1 MNTQS
6 DGHKPGSTRRSWP
19 RLRRIAQANQGL
31 AAVEFALLTPVLITL
46 LVGLLDFGLA
56 FQRQLN
62 VNAAAQAG
70 ASYAVI
76 NGFDATG
83 ISTIVTNAGGGIQAS
98 PAPTQVCACPSP
110 TSGIITSSPT
120 VPPCTGKCPDGSTA
134 GVYVSSN
141 ALLSYS
147 TLLPWP
153 GITNPL
159 SLSSTEMVRIQ

>member
-6 DGHKPGSTRRSWP
+6 DGPKHGGTRRRRP
-19 RLRRIAQANQGL
+19 LLIRIAQSNQGL
-31 AAVEFALLTPVLITL
+31 AALEFALLAPVLMAL

-56 FQRQLN
+56 FQRQLQ

-76 NGFDATG
+76 NGFDVTG
-83 ISTIVTNAGGGIQAS
+83 ITNIVTAGSSGIQAS
-98 PAPTQVCACPSP
+98 PAPTQVCGCPGA
-110 TSGIITSSPT
+110 TSGITTSSPST
-120 VPPCTGKCPDGSTA
+120 PPCTGKCPDGSTA
-134 GVYVSSN
+134 GVYVSAN

-159 SLSSTEMVRIQ
+159 SLSSTEMVRTQ

>member
-6 DGHKPGSTRRSWP
+6 DGRKPGSTRRSRP
-19 RLRRIAQANQGL
+19 RLIRIAHANQGL
-31 AAVEFALLTPVLITL
+31 AAIEFALLAPVLMAL

-62 VNAAAQAG
+62 VNAAAEAG

-76 NGFDATG
+76 NGFDVTG
-83 ISTIVTNAGGGIQAS
+83 ISTIVTNSGGGIQAS
-98 PAPTQVCACPSP
+98 PAPTEVCGCPGA
-110 TSGIITSSPT
+110 TTGITTSSPAA
-120 VPPCTGKCPDGSTA
+120 PPCTGKCPDGSTA

-159 SLSSTEMVRIQ
+159 SLSSTQMVRIQ